1 MEDQNPY
8 NLKLLQKTQK
18 KGNKT
23 NSKIPKKYPQKTLE
37 ISHYGHQ
44 FCCGWEILLR
54 TSIKGSVMHAE
65 MT

>member
-1 MEDQNPY
+1 MEKQNPY
-8 NLKLLQKTQK
+8 KLRLLQKNHK

-37 ISHYGHQ
+37 TPQYGRQ
-44 FCCGWEILLR
+44 FCCGWEIHLW
-54 TSIKGSVMHAE
+54 TSIKGSIMHEE